1 MSTTTEELAV
11 SFRLAMRRLAAT
23 VTIITTS
30 DRGIRH
36 GMTATAVT
44 SVCADP
50 PSILFCVNQSASIHA
65 PLKVGSQICIN
76 LLKTAHTELSQ
87 VFSGK
92 LEGEA
97 RFAHGNWGAGEF
109 GVPFLADAQANIFGS
124 VEMLIAY
131 GTHSIYIARVTRA
144 IVHPEVAPLVYQDGA
159 YATASPLKA

>member
-1 MSTTTEELAV
+1 MDAKTEDLAV
-11 SFRLAMRRLAAT
+11 EFRLAMRRLAAT

-30 DRGIRH
+30 DGGIRH

-50 PSILFCVNQSASIHA
+50 PSLLFCVNQSASIHA

-76 LLKTAHTELSQ
+76 LLKTSHAELSQ

-97 RFAHGNWGAGEF
+97 RFAHGTWDAGDF
-109 GVPFLADAQANIFGS
+109 GVPFLADAQANIFGN
-124 VEMLIAY
+124 VEMLMAY

-144 IVHPEVAPLVYQDGA
+144 IVHPDVAPLVYQDGT
-159 YATASPLKA
+159 YATASPLKV

>member
-1 MSTTTEELAV
+1 MSPTTEELAT

-23 VTIITTS
+23 VTIITTN
-30 DRGIRH
+30 DGGVRH

-65 PLKVGSQICIN
+65 PLKVGSQVCIN
-76 LLKTAHTELSQ
+76 LLKAAHTELSR

-97 RFAHGNWGAGEF
+97 RFAHGKWDAGEY
-109 GVPFLADAQANIFGS
+109 GVPYLADAQANIFGT
-124 VEMLIAY
+124 VEMLMAY

-144 IVHPEVAPLVYQDGA
+144 IVHPDVAPLVYQDGA
-159 YATASPLKA
+159 YATAVPLPA